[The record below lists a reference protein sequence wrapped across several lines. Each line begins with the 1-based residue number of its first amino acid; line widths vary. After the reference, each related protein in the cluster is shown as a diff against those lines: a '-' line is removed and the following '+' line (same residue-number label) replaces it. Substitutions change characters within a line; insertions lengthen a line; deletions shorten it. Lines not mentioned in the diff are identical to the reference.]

1 MSVWRHVAFS
11 ILFILLCTAN
21 SAGYRYGASDQAF
34 YVPAVLKA
42 LHPDLFPHDAP
53 LLAAQARLTVVDEAI
68 AAIARTTGASLPW
81 LFLALYCA
89 ALLLLFAA
97 AIAIGQRLYR
107 NPWTIAALG
116 AALTLRH
123 AVAKTG
129 ANTLEPYFH
138 PRMLAFACGL
148 AAVALFLRRRD
159 AIALGLLALAAA
171 LHPTTTAWFAV
182 WLGGAWWIAR
192 PSWRPALAL
201 AAAAGAVA
209 GIWILSRG
217 GLGEHFRVMDPA
229 WLAVLDDKDYLFPL
243 GWPVSAWLTNL
254 LAIPVILLAWRARVR
269 RGLAI
274 DRESPLVI
282 GALLLPPLFVVWL
295 PFNAAHVALAV
306 QLQLSRVFWMLDIF
320 ATIYLVWAIAEAGE
334 GTRRRAVVTA
344 LVLLAAST
352 ARGVYAGFFEFPDR
366 PLFAVHLRD
375 DDWGRTMAWVRSST
389 QVDSTFLADPLHAAR
404 YGSSLRVGGRRDV
417 FLERVKDGA
426 IAMYD
431 RDVAMRMAD
440 RERALDAHPWNTE
453 PGARALASRYG
464 LDYLIADRQLALP
477 LAFKTGA
484 LFVYD
489 LNDR

>member
-1 MSVWRHVAFS
+1 
-11 ILFILLCTAN
+11 
-21 SAGYRYGASDQAF
+21 
-34 YVPAVLKA
+34 
-42 LHPDLFPHDAP
+42 
-53 LLAAQARLTVVDEAI
+53 
-68 AAIARTTGASLPW
+68 
-81 LFLALYCA
+81 
-89 ALLLLFAA
+89 
-97 AIAIGQRLYR
+97 
-107 NPWTIAALG
+107 
-116 AALTLRH
+116 
-123 AVAKTG
+123 
-129 ANTLEPYFH
+129 
-138 PRMLAFACGL
+138 MLAFALGL

-159 AIALGLLALAAA
+159 ALALVALALAAA

-192 PSWRPALAL
+192 PAWRPVLAFAAVAG
-201 AAAAGAVA
+201 AAAAAWMLVRA
-209 GIWILSRG
+209 GVG
-217 GLGEHFRVMDPA
+217 DHFRVMDPA

-243 GWPVSAWLTNL
+243 GWPLSAWLTNL

-274 DRESPLVI
+274 DRESPLVM
-282 GALLLPPLFVVWL
+282 GALLLLLLFVVWL

-306 QLQLSRVFWMLDIF
+306 QLQVSRVFWLLDIF
-320 ATIYLVWAIAEAGE
+320 ATMYLVWALAEAGG
-334 GTRRRAVVTA
+334 GTPRRAMITA

-352 ARGVYAGFFEFPDR
+352 ARGIYAGFFEFSDR

-375 DDWGRTMAWVRSST
+375 DDWGRTMAWART
-389 QVDSTFLADPLHAAR
+389 RTPVDSAFLADPLHAAR

-453 PGARALASRYG
+453 TGARALASRYG

-477 LAFKTGA
+477 LAFKSGA